1 MAFFDDLDVTT
12 VVLEE
17 QKNIIENWLSN
28 SIPAQ
33 MYTGFH
39 REGHNKR
46 HIDDIKDGT
55 YTFKFNRGVVITCT
69 VLDLVR
75 VGDHYE
81 LTPLNPNY
89 PVGVLGW
96 DNLTPPD
103 LVTFTT
109 TVTLV
114 DLRIASKFSPTTFE
128 KEKQYH
134 TKVIHKELF

>member
-46 HIDDIKDGT
+46 NIDNIKDGT
-55 YTFKFNRGVVITCT
+55 YTFKFNTGTVITCT

-75 VGDHYE
+75 VGGHYE

-89 PVGVLGW
+89 PIGVLGW
-96 DNLTPPD
+96 ENLTPPD
-103 LVTFTT
+103 LVAFTT

-114 DLRIASKFSPTTFE
+114 DLRMASKFSPATFE
-128 KEKQYH
+128 QEKQYH
-134 TKVIHKELF
+134 TKVIYKELF